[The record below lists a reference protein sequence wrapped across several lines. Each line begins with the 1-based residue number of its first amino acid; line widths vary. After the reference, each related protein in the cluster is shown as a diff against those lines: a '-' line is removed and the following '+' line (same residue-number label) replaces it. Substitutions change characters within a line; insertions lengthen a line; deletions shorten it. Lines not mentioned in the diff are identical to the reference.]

1 MQVSARAYE
10 GMSSTERGYDGKSSG
25 MEGLATVHVIDDDS
39 SMRRSIES
47 LLRSVDLNA
56 STYESAKAFLS
67 ADLPDQAGCLLL
79 DVRLPGMSGLDFQSQ
94 MEGLGIRMP
103 VIMITAHGDIPMT
116 VQAMKA
122 GAVDFLTKPFRD
134 QDLIDAVTAAIEKDR
149 ERRAEDAELADLKQ
163 RSGTLSDRERQVM
176 DLVTDGRLNKQAA
189 YDLGLSEI
197 TIKIHRAA
205 AMRKMGARTLPD
217 LVKMSQ
223 RLKGR

>member
-1 MQVSARAYE
+1 MMLSTQTYE
-10 GMSSTERGYDGKSSG
+10 GMSSTIGGYDGKSDS
-25 MEGLATVHVIDDDS
+25 MELAATVHVIDDDP
-39 SMRRSIES
+39 SMRRSVES

-67 ADLPDQAGCLLL
+67 TSLPDEAGCLLL

-134 QDLIDAVTAAIEKDR
+134 QDLIDAVTAAIDKDR
-149 ERRAEDAELADLKQ
+149 ARRAEEAELADLRQ
-163 RSGTLSDRERQVM
+163 RSVTLSERERQVM

-189 YDLGLSEI
+189 FDLGLSEI

-223 RLKGR
+223 RLKDR

>member
-1 MQVSARAYE
+1 MMLSTHTYE
-10 GMSSTERGYDGKSSG
+10 GMSSTIGGHGGKSDS
-25 MEGLATVHVIDDDS
+25 MGLGATVHVIDDDP
-39 SMRRSIES
+39 SMRRSVES

-67 ADLPDQAGCLLL
+67 TSLPDEAGCLLL

-134 QDLIDAVTAAIEKDR
+134 QDLIDAVTAAIDKDLA
-149 ERRAEDAELADLKQ
+149 RRAEDAELADLRQ
-163 RSGTLSDRERQVM
+163 RSKTLSERERQVM

-189 YDLGLSEI
+189 FDLGLSEI

-223 RLKGR
+223 RLKAL